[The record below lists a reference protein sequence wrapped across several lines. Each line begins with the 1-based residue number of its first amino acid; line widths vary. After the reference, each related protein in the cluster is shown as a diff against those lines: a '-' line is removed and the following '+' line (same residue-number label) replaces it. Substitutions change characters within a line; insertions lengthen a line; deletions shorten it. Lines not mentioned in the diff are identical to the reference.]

1 MVRFRKILPGI
12 LLVSL
17 LVLGGLL
24 RAEPDKQ
31 QVLIID
37 IPRLTFEDLND
48 TSHLKDFLNDSAV
61 GLMTVPVTDP
71 VTLEK
76 VYLGFNSGTQL
87 RPLSEGSLLLLNATE
102 QYKHLPAGELYY
114 SLTGYQPAVNV
125 GVHLSLARLIQINS
139 GSVVQSIGRL
149 GWQLHRNSYRTG
161 AIGNADADT
170 PNRGG
175 ALLVMDEKG
184 QVDLAALGRET
195 LKIDPDFPFELITDE
210 AKVLSYWL
218 AFKEQ
223 ADVIVITLGDLERLE
238 KFGLYLSDQRWS
250 YYRRSVM
257 ERYDRLF
264 EKLRATIDVNS
275 TLTLI
280 FTGVPPQRKVKKG
293 ERLMPVAINGPGFKP
308 GLIYSHSTR
317 QAGVITEYDLPA
329 TLLKFLGIKRSGRF
343 NGESLE
349 SVPGDWRQVA
359 DLRSELVQNYRIR
372 WPLLTGYAY
381 LLIGSLL
388 VGVTALIFKWHP
400 IWFKILTYIYL
411 SLLLVPTVFLIESA
425 FNPLNWLAVIGGT
438 LLLVALLLVSALWAG
453 RKDPFRTLFIISLVT
468 VLLIVGDG
476 LGNGFLEARSF
487 LGYSMVAGARFYG
500 IGNEYLGFLLGA
512 VTVLLALNFKFL
524 GRYQRKLIPLGTWLL
539 ALLVSHPAYGAN
551 IGGGASVILGLGITH
566 LLLRGERIKFRRI
579 AELLLSL
586 IALLVLVGLWD
597 YWISKSSVTHFG
609 QFLFL
614 IQQEGFP
621 VIQEMVTRKWEMNRR
636 LINYTPWSKA
646 LLGCLIVIPLLY
658 YKPSQKII
666 RLLRKYPER
675 LKGFLGLVFSA
686 FIALL
691 CNDSGIVTAA
701 MMFVFGGILLL
712 LVLFEEHGQRS
723 DDSVNFQNQ
732 NC

>member
-1 MVRFRKILPGI
+1 MLIRKILPSI
-12 LLVSL
+12 LLAFLLVS
-17 LVLGGLL
+17 GGLL
-24 RAEPDKQ
+24 NAGTDKI
-31 QVLIID
+31 QVLIFD

-87 RPLSEGSLLLLNATE
+87 RPLSHGSLLLLNVTE
-102 QYKHLPAGELYY
+102 QYKHLPAGEIYY
-114 SLTGYQPAVNV
+114 SLTGYQPAEKG
-125 GVHLSLARLIQINS
+125 GVHLSLARLLQLNS
-139 GSVVQSIGRL
+139 GPAVQSIGRL
-149 GWQLHRNSYRTG
+149 GWQLHRNSYRTA
-161 AIGNADADT
+161 AIGNADADI

-175 ALLVMDEKG
+175 ALLIMDEKG

-195 LKIDPDFPFELITDE
+195 LKIDPEFPFELITDG
-210 AKVLSYWL
+210 AKLFSCWL
-218 AFKEQ
+218 AFKGQ

-238 KFGLYLSDQRWS
+238 KYGLYLSDQRWS

-257 ERYDRLF
+257 DRYDRLF
-264 EKLRATIDVNS
+264 QQIRPTIDVDT

-280 FTGVPPQRKVKKG
+280 FTGIPPQRKAKKG
-293 ERLMPVAINGPGFKP
+293 ERLMPVVISGPGFKP

-329 TLLKFLGIKRSGRF
+329 TVFEFLGIKKSGRSD
-343 NGESLE
+343 GVSLD
-349 SVPGDWRQVA
+349 SVPGDWRQVVE
-359 DLRSELVQNYRIR
+359 LRHELVQNYRIR
-372 WPLLTGYAY
+372 WPMLTGYAY

-388 VGVTALIFKWHP
+388 AGVLALIFKLRP
-400 IWFKILTYIYL
+400 IWFRILTYSYL
-411 SLLLVPTVFLIESA
+411 SLLLVPAVFLIESS
-425 FNPLNWLAVIGGT
+425 FNPLNWSAVIGGT
-438 LLLVALLLVSALWAG
+438 LLLVVLLLTSALWAG
-453 RKDPFRTLFIISLVT
+453 KKDPFRTLFFISLVT
-468 VLLIVGDG
+468 VILIVGDG

-512 VTVLLALNFKFL
+512 YTVLLSLNFKFWE
-524 GRYQRKLIPLGTWLL
+524 RCHRKLIPLVTWLL
-539 ALLVSHPAYGAN
+539 ALLVSHPACGAN
-551 IGGGASVILGLGITH
+551 IGGGATVILGLGITH

-586 IALLVLVGLWD
+586 IALLTIVGLWD
-597 YWISKSSVTHFG
+597 YWISNDSVTHFG
-609 QFLFL
+609 QFLFQ
-614 IQQEGFP
+614 IQQEGFT
-621 VIQEMVTRKWEMNRR
+621 VIQEMIVRKWEMNRR

-666 RLLRKYPER
+666 KLLRKYPEQLR
-675 LKGFLGLVFSA
+675 GFLGLVFTA

-701 MMFVFGGILLL
+701 MMFIFGGILLL
-712 LVLFEEHGQRS
+712 LVLFEEHAQRS
-723 DDSVNFQNQ
+723 DDSVIF
-732 NC
+732 